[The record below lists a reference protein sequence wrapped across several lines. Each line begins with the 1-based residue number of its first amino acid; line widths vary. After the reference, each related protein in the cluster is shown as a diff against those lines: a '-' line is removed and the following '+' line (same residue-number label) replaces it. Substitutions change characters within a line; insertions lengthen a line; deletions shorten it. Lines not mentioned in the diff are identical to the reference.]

1 MTLTEL
7 ESGLT
12 KLVGREVLPADTIDD
27 AVRIFESYNWNEAG
41 DQGCVGPC
49 WLVLVWSEDGEG
61 AVKSVVVFPE
71 SWLFSPNVSSCL
83 GLFG

>member
-61 AVKSVVVFPE
+61 QRLSP
-71 SWLFSPNVSSCL
+71 WLFSPNVSSCL